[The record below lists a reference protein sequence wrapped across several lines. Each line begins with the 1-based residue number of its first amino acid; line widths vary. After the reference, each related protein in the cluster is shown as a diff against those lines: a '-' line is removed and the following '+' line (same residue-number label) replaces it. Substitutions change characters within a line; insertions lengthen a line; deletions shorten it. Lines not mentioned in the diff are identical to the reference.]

1 MPSVEQM
8 PSKLRAGLIKS
19 PKSLYDGMPLRSWRH
34 RDSVGGGLIE
44 LLRTNDLVLI
54 SRVEAIL
61 AEIGLAV
68 FVAVRHMSALE
79 GSLSFLPRRVM
90 VAADAAA
97 RARMALAEA
106 GLGEELRDGW
116 GSWRSPAPGRRRCVS
131 RPPAPALSAGRRPP
145 LRHRR
150 RASRGGGAPPLF
162 PRW

>member
-1 MPSVEQM
+1 M
-8 PSKLRAGLIKS
+8 GC
-19 PKSLYDGMPLRSWRH
+19 SLARRFCRH

-68 FVAVRHMSALE
+68 FVADRHMSVLE
-79 GSLSFLPRRVM
+79 GSLSFLPRRVL

-106 GLGEELRDGW
+106 GLGAELRDG
-116 GSWRSPAPGRRRCVS
+116 
-131 RPPAPALSAGRRPP
+131 
-145 LRHRR
+145 
-150 RASRGGGAPPLF
+150 
-162 PRW
+162 